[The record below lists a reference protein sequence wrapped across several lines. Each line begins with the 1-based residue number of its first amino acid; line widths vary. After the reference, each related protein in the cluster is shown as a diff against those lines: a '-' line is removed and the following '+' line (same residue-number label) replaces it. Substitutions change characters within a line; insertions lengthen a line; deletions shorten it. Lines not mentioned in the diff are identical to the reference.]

1 MSENPDAN
9 WSYLT
14 GLAETNADGTG
25 DRPKI
30 TVLHRGDSET
40 VIRLSFREGQVMR
53 EHSAAHPIVV
63 LGQSGRIDFTVEGVT
78 NELREGTAV
87 RVDTRIPH
95 ELTARTDGAATLIVV
110 HGR

>member
-14 GLAETNADGTG
+14 GLAETNSDGTG
-25 DRPKI
+25 DRPDI
-30 TVLHRGDSET
+30 TVVHRGDSET
-40 VIRLSFREGQVMR
+40 ILRLSFREGQAMR
-53 EHSAAHPIVV
+53 EHTAAHPIVV
-63 LGQSGRIDFTVEGVT
+63 LGQSGRVDFTVEGVT
-78 NELREGTAV
+78 SELRGGTAV

-95 ELTARTDGAATLIVV
+95 ALTARTDGAATLILV